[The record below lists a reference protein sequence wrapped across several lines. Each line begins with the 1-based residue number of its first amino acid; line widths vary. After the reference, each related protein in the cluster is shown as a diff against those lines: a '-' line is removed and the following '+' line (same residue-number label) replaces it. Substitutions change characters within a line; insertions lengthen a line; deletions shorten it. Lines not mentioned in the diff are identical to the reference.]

1 MLVGGIIDPMPS
13 VLIRH
18 GQTDW
23 NLVHRLQGSSD
34 IPLNDTGRDQAK
46 VAAANVLQYAR
57 TLQATDPSFIWHG
70 VVTSPLAR
78 AVETGAIIAQELGLP
93 VLGTYAGLAER
104 SFKEL
109 EGVTNTP
116 ALWETIENETADIEP
131 LADFLARVEDALDQ
145 VEADYPGQNLIIVV
159 HGMLI
164 SRLQTARTGQ
174 KVLVPANGTVVELAP
189 APRASSIM
197 LIRHGQTDW
206 NKAHLM
212 QGSSDIPLNDVGRA
226 QAHDAAAALK
236 ARGLEFDV
244 IVSSPLSRAKET
256 ADIIG
261 AAFGLTV
268 DKTYPDLV
276 ERGYGEAE
284 GLDISAE
291 ARKEPDAFYAGVES
305 ERSVY
310 LRGIK
315 VLRQIARDYPGQRV
329 IAVSHGSLIRR
340 ALSATHGREFGTIA
354 NAEPFEVDLP
364 GLAHWLE
371 VKEPLLVGKP

>member
-1 MLVGGIIDPMPS
+1 MPS

-23 NLVHRLQGSSD
+23 NLAHRLQGSSD
-34 IPLNDTGRDQAK
+34 IPLNDTGRAQAL
-46 VAAANVLQYAR
+46 AAAHNVLEYAK
-57 TLQATDPSFIWHG
+57 TQADAHPGFTWHG
-70 VVTSPLAR
+70 VVTSPLSR
-78 AVETGAIIAQELGLP
+78 AAETGAIIADELGLP
-93 VLGTYAGLAER
+93 VLGSYPGLAER
-104 SFKEL
+104 SFKDL
-109 EGVTNTP
+109 EGVQNNP
-116 ALWETIENETADIEP
+116 ALWETVENETADIEP

-145 VEADYPGQNLIIVV
+145 IEADYPGQNLIIVV

-174 KVLVPANGTVVELAP
+174 KVLVPHNGEVVPLAP
-189 APRASSIM
+189 ARRASSIM

-212 QGSSDIPLNDVGRA
+212 QGSSDIPLNDTGRA
-226 QAHDAAAALK
+226 QAHETAASLK
-236 ARGLEFDV
+236 ARGFEFEV
-244 IVSSPLSRAKET
+244 VVSSPLSRAHET
-256 ADIIG
+256 AEIIG

-268 DKTYPDLV
+268 DRTYDDLV

-291 ARKEPDAFYAGVES
+291 ARKEPDAYYSGVES

-310 LRGIK
+310 RRGIK

-340 ALSATHGREFGTIA
+340 ALSATHGREFGAIA
-354 NAEPFEVDLP
+354 NAEPFEVDLS

-371 VKEPLLVGKP
+371 VKESLLVGKP

>member
-1 MLVGGIIDPMPS
+1 MPS

-23 NLVHRLQGSSD
+23 NLVHKLQGSSD
-34 IPLNDTGRDQAK
+34 IPLNDTGRDQAR
-46 VAAANVLQYAR
+46 VAATNVLEYAR
-57 TLQATDPSFIWHG
+57 TLQATNPNFTWDGI
-70 VVTSPLAR
+70 VTSPLSRAR
-78 AVETGAIIAQELGLP
+78 ETGHIIAKELNLP
-93 VLGTYAGLAER
+93 TLGTYEGLAER
-104 SFKEL
+104 SFYGL
-109 EGVTNTP
+109 EGTPNNP

-131 LADFLARVEDALDQ
+131 LASFLARVEEALDRI
-145 VEADYPGQNLIIVV
+145 EADHAGKNLIIVA

-164 SRLQTARTGQ
+164 SRLLTERTSH
-174 KVLVPANGTVVELAP
+174 KVPVPANGTVVELAP
-189 APRASSIM
+189 AHRAASIM

-206 NKAHLM
+206 NKNHLM
-212 QGSSDIPLNDVGRA
+212 QGSSDIPLNETGRA
-226 QAHDAAAALK
+226 QAHQTADSLK

-268 DKTYPDLV
+268 GATYEGLI

-291 ARKEPDAFYAGVES
+291 ARKEPDAFYSGVES

-310 LRGIK
+310 VRGIR

-340 ALSATHGREFGTIA
+340 TLSATHGREFGTIA
-354 NAEPFEVDLP
+354 NAEPFEVNLP
-364 GLAHWLE
+364 GLAHWAE
-371 VKEPLLVGKP
+371 ATEPLLVGKP